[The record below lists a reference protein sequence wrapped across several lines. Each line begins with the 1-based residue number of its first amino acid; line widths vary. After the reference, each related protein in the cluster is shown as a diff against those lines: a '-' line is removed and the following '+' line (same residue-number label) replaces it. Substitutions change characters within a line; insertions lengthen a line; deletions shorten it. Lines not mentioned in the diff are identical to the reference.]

1 MTVINYNIRF
11 EKELRDNTFSVLGS
25 YGLTPSQAIKLFLTQ
40 VAQTHSIP
48 LSFEYQVNRLMPLTV
63 D

>member
-11 EKELRDNTFSVLGS
+11 EKELIDNTFAVLGS

-48 LSFEYQVNRLMPLTV
+48 LS
-63 D
+63 